1 MKFIIPQ
8 NFDFKNKLWGIFDY
22 YTLFFNIIWYIII
35 FIITNFL
42 FSNWSIKI
50 FLIISLGFPITLFSA
65 FGLNGESIIYVLKYI
80 IKYLISPK
88 IYLFKKY

>member
-42 FSNWSIKI
+42 FSNWNIKI
-50 FLIISLGFPITLFSA
+50 FFIISLGFPITLFSA